1 MTNNID
7 IILDTTNTL
16 ILQQEDA
23 VYFIGKGAFHTD
35 ASITK
40 ITECW
45 YDPTLEDL
53 DDKLK
58 EALNQSGL
66 TEEEIEEE
74 IEEFHETDFYKQ
86 AKEYLREDESEEE

>member
-7 IILDTTNTL
+7 IILDTTSTL

-23 VYFIGKGAFHTD
+23 VYFIGKGGFHAD

-53 DDKLK
+53 DNKLK

-86 AKEYLREDESEEE
+86 AKEYLRENESEEE